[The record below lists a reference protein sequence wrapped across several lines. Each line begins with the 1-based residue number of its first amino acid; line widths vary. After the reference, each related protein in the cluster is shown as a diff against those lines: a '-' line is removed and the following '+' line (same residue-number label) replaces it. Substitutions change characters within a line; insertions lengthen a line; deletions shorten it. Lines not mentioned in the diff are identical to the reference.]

1 MRPGMG
7 RAIDLTTAFI
17 VDPDVLIDFHRA
29 LHRKG
34 WSVPHWPVEH
44 GGTGWSP
51 VQRYIFDLECG
62 RAGAATY
69 NASGSHFVGP
79 VIIHYGTPAQQD
91 KYLPRIRSGED
102 YWAQGYSEPGSGS
115 DLASLKTR
123 AVADGGPLRRQ
134 RAEDSGPPTRIGPT
148 ACSRWCAPPRQA
160 SGRTASPSC
169 CSTWTRRGSPCARS
183 WATAAIMSS
192 TRSSSMT
199 RGCRCRTGSARRTRA
214 GRSPSSCWSSS
225 VAAGCWPARCGRN
238 SPSSCN

>member
-1 MRPGMG
+1 MDLSLSPEDLAFRDGVRRFLADNVRPGMG

-44 GGTGWSP
+44 GGTGWSS

-79 VIIHYGTPAQQD
+79 VIIHYGTPEQKD
-91 KYLPRIRSGED
+91 RYLPRIRSGED

-115 DLASLKTR
+115 DLASLKTTGR
-123 AVADGGPLRRQ
+123 GGRGSLRRQ
-134 RAEDSGPPTRIGPT
+134 RAEDLDHQR
-148 ACSRWCAPPRQA
+148 A
-160 SGRTASPSC
+160 SGQPHV
-169 CSTWTRRGSPCARS
+169 
-183 WATAAIMSS
+183 
-192 TRSSSMT
+192 
-199 RGCRCRTGSARRTRA
+199 RA
-214 GRSPSSCWSSS
+214 GAHRHH
-225 VAAGCWPARCGRN
+225 
-238 SPSSCN
+238 